1 MDWNFKDLDNNLVE
15 IAKGIPFILEG
26 MKVIIA
32 NDTKATHRKRLDNG
46 EPRKKYKSKA
56 YEKFRSTQYGQ
67 NTNYINMQLSGEFV
81 RSLTVGKEGKDIV
94 YGVVNRG
101 YGKGKADTSK
111 VYRGQIE
118 RNGHGDLVKVNKDDT
133 TRGIEAANRFFTDKI
148 RELFD
153 KV

>member
-1 MDWNFKDLDNNLVE
+1 MDWNFKDLDKNLVE

-26 MKVIIA
+26 MKRIIA
-32 NDTKATHRKRLDNG
+32 NDTKATHRKRLDGG

-56 YEKFRSTQYGQ
+56 YEKFRSTQGRQ
-67 NTNYINMQLSGEFV
+67 TNYIDMQLSGEFV
-81 RSLTVGKEGKDIV
+81 KSLTIGKDGKDIV
-94 YGVVNRG
+94 YGVKNVS
-101 YGKGKADTSK
+101 YGGGKADTST